1 MKAVEKPNGVFST
14 VIKNGERKGQLM
26 DMFVYRIVEATE
38 KELNSYS
45 QFLASQGY
53 KLQYCD
59 ETGLPL
65 YMHPGYAGVNIDVTV
80 SPTTGRAY
88 VVNFEERKLRSISRK
103 NGIEAEVRSEMA
115 KQIAE
120 VASKSII
127 ANMFASRQTLPLGN
141 NVLAVKT
148 EAAGTPVNEPVAQNE
163 PVEETE
169 TDGSAPF

>member
-1 MKAVEKPNGVFST
+1 MK
-14 VIKNGERKGQLM
+14 IKSGDRKGQLM
-26 DMFVYRIVEATE
+26 DMFVYRIVEATTN
-38 KELNSYS
+38 ELNAYS

-53 KLQYCD
+53 KLQHCE

-65 YMHPGYAGVNIDVTV
+65 YMHPGHVGVNIEVTV

-88 VVNFEERKLRSISRK
+88 VVNFEERKLRSIARK

-127 ANMFASRQTLPLGN
+127 ANMFASRASVPVNALKQTPADDN
-141 NVLAVKT
+141 
-148 EAAGTPVNEPVAQNE
+148 TPVNNEPVAQNE
-163 PVEETE
+163 PVDENVG
-169 TDGSAPF
+169 DGSAPF

>member
-1 MKAVEKPNGVFST
+1 VKAVEKPNGVFS
-14 VIKNGERKGQLM
+14 VKIKTGERKGQLM
-26 DMFVYRIVEATE
+26 DMFVYRIVDATQT
-38 KELNSYS
+38 ELNAYS

-53 KLQYCD
+53 KLQHCE

-65 YMHPGYAGVNIDVTV
+65 YMHPGHVGVNIEVTV

-88 VVNFEERKLRSISRK
+88 VVNFEERKLRSIARK

-127 ANMFASRQTLPLGN
+127 ANMFASRASIPVNALKQTPADDN
-141 NVLAVKT
+141 
-148 EAAGTPVNEPVAQNE
+148 TPVNNDPIEQNE
-163 PVEETE
+163 PVDENAG
-169 TDGSAPF
+169 DGSAPF

>member
-14 VIKNGERKGQLM
+14 KIKNGERKGQLM
-26 DMFVYRIVEATE
+26 DMFVYRIVDATQT
-38 KELNSYS
+38 ELNAYS

-53 KLQYCD
+53 KLQYCE

-65 YMHPGYAGVNIDVTV
+65 YMHPGHVGVNIEVTV

-88 VVNFEERKLRSISRK
+88 VVNFEERKLRSIARK

-127 ANMFASRQTLPLGN
+127 ANMFASRAAVPVNALKQTP
-141 NVLAVKT
+141 ASD
-148 EAAGTPVNEPVAQNE
+148 ATPVNNDPIEHNE
-163 PVEETE
+163 PVDENAG
-169 TDGSAPF
+169 DGSAPF